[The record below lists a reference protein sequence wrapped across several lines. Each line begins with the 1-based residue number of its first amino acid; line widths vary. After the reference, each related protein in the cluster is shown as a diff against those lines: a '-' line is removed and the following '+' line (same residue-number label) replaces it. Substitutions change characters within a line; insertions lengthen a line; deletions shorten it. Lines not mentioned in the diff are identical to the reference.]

1 MTTSSG
7 ATPRSLE
14 SAKVLVTVPQTKEG
28 RSPHD
33 DAVISAEGQSARA
46 VNVPAAEEQSIFQEE
61 LISKHGTQVGGKE
74 TDAKT
79 PNANET
85 ISPDMSGQESGVSDQ
100 KTNVL
105 SRKDLQLSV
114 GQMVKD
120 GGTEGVRPDTEPVFG
135 GIPIERPVPL
145 RSEGHVEALSNH
157 DSPDVRTTQTLPADH
172 QSTSNTAE
180 DSNQLWSDHNG
191 QEQEQEQPETKLPQA
206 AGAESRLAQGQR
218 AEPLVVGVA
227 TPTTGTHPTPPPTVS
242 TGSQTSPTVPASGT
256 VERLFPG
263 TRSVVFDVAQPDLGH
278 VNIRVAMMNDVVHT
292 FLSADRSDVGQFLM
306 NGQDRLQAA
315 FQANGL
321 DMGQFRVDIDRQGA
335 GRSFQ
340 QGQFQDQGHTWNQ
353 GSHGM
358 EQEHRTDRLDDR
370 HMSLHGLLN
379 VVA

>member
-14 SAKVLVTVPQTKEG
+14 SAKVLVTVSQTKEG
-28 RSPHD
+28 RPPQD
-33 DAVISAEGQSARA
+33 DAVISAKDQSAQA
-46 VNVPAAEEQSIFQEE
+46 VNVPAAEGQRISQED
-61 LISKHGTQVGGKE
+61 LLSKHGTQVGGKG

-79 PNANET
+79 TNANET
-85 ISPDMSGQESGVSDQ
+85 ISPDIPGQESGVSDQ

-105 SRKDLQLSV
+105 SRKDLPLSV

-120 GGTEGVRPDTEPVFG
+120 GGTEGVRPDGEPVFG

-157 DSPDVRTTQTLPADH
+157 DSPDVRTTQTLPDNH
-172 QSTSNTAE
+172 QTAFNTSE
-180 DSNQLWSDHNG
+180 DSNQPWSDHHG
-191 QEQEQEQPETKLPQA
+191 QEQKQPETKLPQA
-206 AGAESRLAQGQR
+206 AGAESRLANGQR
-218 AEPLVVGVA
+218 VEPLMVGVP
-227 TPTTGTHPTPPPTVS
+227 TPTTSTHPTPPPTVS
-242 TGSQTSPTVPASGT
+242 TGSQTSPIVPASGT

-278 VNIRVAMMNDVVHT
+278 VNIRVAMTNDVVHT
-292 FLSADRSDVGQFLM
+292 YLSADRSDVGQFLM

-340 QGQFQDQGHTWNQ
+340 HGLSQEQGQAWNQ
-353 GSHGM
+353 HSSEMGR
-358 EQEHRTDRLDDR
+358 EHRSDQQDDKR
-370 HMSLHGLLN
+370 AALHGLLN